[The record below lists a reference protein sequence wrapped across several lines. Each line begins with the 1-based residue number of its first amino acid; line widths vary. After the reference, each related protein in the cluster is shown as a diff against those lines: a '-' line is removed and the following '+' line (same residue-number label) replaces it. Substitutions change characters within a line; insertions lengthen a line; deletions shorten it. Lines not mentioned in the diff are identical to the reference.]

1 MAKEG
6 EFLRINY
13 TAKTKDD
20 GKVFDTTSEAEAKKA
35 GIFNERVR
43 YGPALVPVGK
53 KQVIEG
59 LDEEL
64 LNAKK
69 GDKKQIVIP
78 AAKGFGTRNADD
90 VRLVPLSKFQEQK
103 VQPYAGMPVEL
114 DGRAARVQSVSG
126 GRVRVDFNH
135 PLADKE
141 LVYDYEVVAEYSKP
155 EEKFAALA
163 SDLLPDCKAS
173 YNEGVGTLEVPLKV
187 DKSSRDYLVMKTR
200 FYVQA
205 FAFIPETKKLEFRE
219 EWGNPQEELEHKRL

>member
-1 MAKEG
+1 MNEGDFAKIDYVG
-6 EFLRINY
+6 RV
-13 TAKTKDD
+13 KG
-20 GKVFDTTSEAEAKKA
+20 GKVFDATSEETAKKE
-35 GIFNERVR
+35 GVYNERGK
-43 YGPALVPVGK
+43 YGSVLVPVGK
-53 KQVIEG
+53 GVVLKG

-64 LNAKK
+64 LKANK
-69 GDKKQIVIP
+69 GDEKKVS
-78 AAKGFGTRNADD
+78 FGPDKAFGRRNPEL
-90 VRLVPLSKFQEQK
+90 VKLVPMKPFKEQGI
-103 VQPYAGMPVEL
+103 QPVPGMPIQL
-114 DGRAARVQSVSG
+114 DGMQARVQSVSG